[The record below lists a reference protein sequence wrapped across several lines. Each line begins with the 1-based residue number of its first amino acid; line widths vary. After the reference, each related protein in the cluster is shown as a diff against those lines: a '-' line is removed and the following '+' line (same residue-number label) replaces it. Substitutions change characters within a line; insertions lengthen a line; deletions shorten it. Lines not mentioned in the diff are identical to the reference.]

1 MVLAIDWEVCTYIYI
16 YIDIYISTC
25 APSSHKLNNLLQKI
39 RIQNPEI
46 TRDNSDF

>member
-1 MVLAIDWEVCTYIYI
+1 MEVCTFIYIYI
-16 YIDIYISTC
+16 ISIDIYISTC

-39 RIQNPEI
+39 RIRNPEI